1 MNGNEVGSLP
11 LFKDGMNEIC
21 FPVPAKFIT
30 QNGFTIVDM
39 DVANPYKDPAGNELG
54 VVLMRAGS
62 EYSGR

>member
-1 MNGNEVGSLP
+1 M
-11 LFKDGMNEIC
+11 KIC